1 MRVFI
6 WSILG
11 LAGLWPAGLGPAGLG
26 PAGLGPAGLWQTCSA
41 MTSHASEPDL
51 VFERD
56 VRPILKTHCF
66 HCHGEEE
73 KREAGLDSRLVRQ
86 LIAGGESGAAIVVG
100 NPKESLLWQRIESA
114 EMPPKGKLSDSEK
127 RAIHDWIEQGAK
139 TVRAEPTGAPN
150 ETEWTEEERSY
161 WAFQPVLRPAL
172 PEIKNANRV
181 RTPIDNF
188 LLLELESQ
196 GRSFSPPADRAT
208 LARRLAFDL
217 LGMPLAP
224 ERMASFIANDAPDA
238 YDQLVDEL
246 LASPAYGERWA
257 RHWLDPAG
265 YADSDGYTEND
276 RVRPWAFRYRDYVI
290 KSLNLD
296 KPFDDFIVEQ
306 LAGDELVPQPYRNLS
321 HDDIDRLTA
330 TGFLRTAPDG
340 TGDVGDQ
347 NAARNDVVAETIKI
361 VSTSMLGITVGC
373 AQCHSH
379 RYDPISHHDY
389 HRIRAL
395 FEPALDWKNWRDNG
409 KRLVNLWTPEEHAAA
424 EKVDQELKEIQGQR
438 SAAMQEIVKSI
449 FEKVVITLTAEQQL
463 VAREAKATAAD
474 KRAPVHQQILK
485 DYPRLNV
492 DGGSA
497 ILYEPKLIS
506 EHNKKFEELSA
517 AAKSK
522 RPVDNFIACLTEV
535 PGQKPMTYRFSRGDP
550 QQPRDEVP
558 PGELSVLPGGYIPD
572 DDPSLPTTGR
582 RLAFARHL
590 TSGQHPLVAR
600 NLVNRFWMHH
610 FGRGVVPTPGDFGRL
625 GERPSH
631 PALLDWLADEFVRSG
646 WNVKAL
652 HRLIVR
658 SAVYQQSSIR
668 PESDTDTENRF
679 WGRMSVR
686 RLEAEAIRDAML
698 EVSGMRTQILY
709 GPSSAVNP
717 DEFGQVAIGVATRD
731 GNGIMVTKSEDTPE
745 KFRRSLYIQVR
756 RSLPLGI
763 LEPFDLAAVSPNCDR
778 RASSTV
784 APQSLLMMNNEVVL
798 TLADRFAMRV
808 EREVG
813 SELTAQATRAWVL
826 AFGTQ
831 PNQTELQAGIALLLS
846 ERQHFQRVADA
857 VAAAKPPNEKQNA
870 KPTGMAAP
878 EQQALALLCQALFSS
893 NRFLYVD

>member
-1 MRVFI
+1 MRVSF
-6 WSILG
+6 WSILW
-11 LAGLWPAGLGPAGLG
+11 LACCAASSFAGDT
-26 PAGLGPAGLWQTCSA
+26 Q
-41 MTSHASEPDL
+41 L

-73 KREAGLDSRLVRQ
+73 KREAGLDSRLVRH
-86 LIAGGESGAAIVVG
+86 LTAGGDSGAAIVAG
-100 NPKESLLWQRIESA
+100 SAKDSLLWQRIESG
-114 EMPPKGKLSDSEK
+114 EMPPKGKLSDAEK
-127 RAIHDWIEQGAK
+127 HAIRDWIEQGAK
-139 TVRAEPTGAPN
+139 TARPEPTGNIN
-150 ETEWTEEERSY
+150 ETEWTDEERSY
-161 WAFQPVLRPAL
+161 WAFQPVVRPAL
-172 PEIKNANRV
+172 PTVKNTQQL

-188 LLLELESQ
+188 LLAELESQ
-196 GRSFSPPADRAT
+196 GRSFSSLADRAT

-217 LGMPLAP
+217 LGLPLTP
-224 ERMASFIANDAPDA
+224 ERMASFIANDSPDA

-276 RVRPWAFRYRDYVI
+276 RERRWAFRYRDYVI
-290 KSLNLD
+290 KSLNQD
-296 KPFDDFIVEQ
+296 KPFDDFLVEQ
-306 LAGDELVPQPYRNLS
+306 LAGDELVPQPYQNLS
-321 HDDIDRLTA
+321 SDDIDRLTA

-347 NAARNDVVAETIKI
+347 NVARNDVVAETVKI
-361 VSTSMLGITVGC
+361 VSTSILGITVGC

-395 FEPALDWKNWRDNG
+395 FEPALDWKNWRDHG
-409 KRLVNLWTPEEHAAA
+409 ARQVNLWTSEEHATAA
-424 EKVDQELKEIQGQR
+424 KVDQELREIEGQR
-438 SAAMQEIVKSI
+438 SAALQEIVNGI
-449 FEKVVITLTAEQQL
+449 FEKVVASLTAEQQV

-474 KRAPVHQQILK
+474 KRTPVHQQILK

-497 ILYEPKLIS
+497 ILYEPKLIAD
-506 EHNKKFEELSA
+506 HNKKFEDMIA
-517 AAKSK
+517 AAKAK
-522 RPVDNFIACLTEV
+522 RPADNFIACLTEV
-535 PGQKPMTYRFSRGDP
+535 PGHKPVTYRFSRGDP
-550 QQPRDEVP
+550 QQPRDEVA
-558 PGELSVLPGGYIPD
+558 PGELSVLPTAYIPD

-590 TSGQHPLVAR
+590 TSGGHPLVAR

-610 FGRGVVPTPGDFGRL
+610 FGRGIVPTPGDFGRL
-625 GERPSH
+625 GESPSH
-631 PALLDWLADEFVRSG
+631 PALLDWLADEFVQRG
-646 WNVKAL
+646 WSLKAL

-658 SAVYQQSSIR
+658 SAAYQQSSVR
-668 PESDTDTENRF
+668 SGSDTDTENRY

-698 EVSGMRTQILY
+698 EVSGMRTAVMY
-709 GPSSAVNP
+709 GPSSPVNP
-717 DEFGQVAIGVATRD
+717 DEFGQVVIGNATRD
-731 GNGIMVTKSEDTPE
+731 GNGIMVTKSDDTPE

-756 RSLPLGI
+756 RSLPLGM
-763 LEPFDLAAVSPNCDR
+763 LEPFDMAAVSPNCDR

-798 TLADRFAMRV
+798 TLADRFANRV

-813 SELTAQATRAWVL
+813 SEPAAQVARAWSL

-831 PNQTELQAGIALLLS
+831 PDQNELQAGIGLILS

-857 VAAAKPPNEKQNA
+857 IAAASPPNEKSKD
-870 KPTGMAAP
+870 KPSSMASP
-878 EQQALALLCQALFSS
+878 EQQALALLCQAFFSS

>member
-6 WSILG
+6 SLILW
-11 LAGLWPAGLGPAGLG
+11 LIFYLTCSVMKSPAG
-26 PAGLGPAGLWQTCSA
+26 
-41 MTSHASEPDL
+41 EPEL
-51 VFERD
+51 LFERD

-66 HCHGEEE
+66 QCHGEED
-73 KREAGLDSRLVRQ
+73 KREAGLDARLVRQ
-86 LIAGGESGAAIVVG
+86 LMAGGESGAAIVSG
-100 NPKESLLWQRIESA
+100 NASDSLLWQRIDA
-114 EMPPKGKLSDSEK
+114 GEMPPKGKLSETEK
-127 RAIHDWIEQGAK
+127 QLVHDWIEQGAK
-139 TVRAEPTGAPN
+139 TARPEPAIVPN
-150 ETEWTEEERSY
+150 ETEWTDEERRY
-161 WAFQPVLRPAL
+161 WAFQPVERPAL
-172 PEIKNANRV
+172 PDV
-181 RTPIDNF
+181 RSADRLRTSIDYF
-188 LLLELESQ
+188 LLVDLESQ
-196 GRSFSPPADRAT
+196 GRSFSPQADRAT

-217 LGMPLAP
+217 LGLPLTP
-224 ERMASFIANDAPDA
+224 QRMASFIANDAPDA
-238 YDQLVDEL
+238 YDQLVEEL

-276 RVRPWAFRYRDYVI
+276 RERPWAWRYRDYVI
-290 KSLNLD
+290 RSLNQD

-306 LAGDELVPQPYRNLS
+306 LAGDELVAQPYQNLS
-321 HDDIDRLTA
+321 HDDIERLTA

-361 VSTSMLGITVGC
+361 VSTSVLGITVGC

-395 FEPALDWKNWRDNG
+395 FEPSLDWKNWRDHG
-409 KRLVNLWTPEEHAAA
+409 ARQINLWTTEEHAAA
-424 EKVDQELKEIQGQR
+424 AQVDKELRDIEGQR
-438 SAAMQEIVKSI
+438 ATALQEIVNGI
-449 FEKVVITLTAEQQL
+449 FEKVVVTLTPEQQV

-474 KRAPVHQQILK
+474 KRTAVHNQILK

-497 ILYEPKLIS
+497 ILYEPKLIAD
-506 EHNKKFEELSA
+506 HNKKFEDMIA
-517 AAKSK
+517 ASKAK
-522 RPVDNFIACLTEV
+522 RPEDNFIACLTEV
-535 PGQKPMTYRFSRGDP
+535 PGNKPVTYRFSRGDP
-550 QQPRDEVP
+550 QQPRDEVA
-558 PGELSVLPGGYIPD
+558 PGELSVLPVGYIPD

-590 TSGQHPLVAR
+590 TNGRHPLVAR
-600 NLVNRFWMHH
+600 TLVNRFWMHH
-610 FGRGVVPTPGDFGRL
+610 FGRGIVPTPADFGRL
-625 GERPSH
+625 GEPPSH

-646 WNVKAL
+646 WSLKSL

-658 SAVYQQSSIR
+658 STAYQQSSVR
-668 PESDTDTENRF
+668 SENDPDTENRY
-679 WGRMSVR
+679 WGRMSAR

-698 EVSGMRTQILY
+698 EVSGTRTDVMF
-709 GPSSAVNP
+709 GPSSTVNP
-717 DEFGQVAIGVATRD
+717 DEFGQVVVGSATRD

-745 KFRRSLYIQVR
+745 KFRRSLYVQVR
-756 RSLPLGI
+756 RSLPLGM

-798 TLADRFAMRV
+798 TLADRFALRV

-813 SELTAQATRAWVL
+813 SELAAQMARAWLL
-826 AFGTQ
+826 AFGVPPDQ
-831 PNQTELQAGIALLLS
+831 NELQAGIALLLS
-846 ERQHFQRVADA
+846 ERQHFQSIADSI
-857 VAAAKPPNEKQNA
+857 AAAKPPNEKQA
-870 KPTGMAAP
+870 EKPSGMASP

>member
-1 MRVFI
+1 MRVSL
-6 WSILG
+6 WSILW
-11 LAGLWPAGLGPAGLG
+11 L
-26 PAGLGPAGLWQTCSA
+26 TCSA
-41 MTSHASEPDL
+41 VNTHAGDIEL

-73 KREAGLDSRLVRQ
+73 KREAGLDTRLVRQ
-86 LIAGGESGAAIVVG
+86 LTAGGESGAAIVAG
-100 NPKESLLWQRIESA
+100 NAQDSLLWQRIEA
-114 EMPPKGKLSDSEK
+114 GEMPPKGKLSEAEK
-127 RAIHDWIEQGAK
+127 QSIHDWLEQGAK
-139 TVRAEPTGAPN
+139 TARPEPASVPS

-161 WAFQPVLRPAL
+161 WAFQTVVRPAL
-172 PEIKNANRV
+172 PMVKNTQQLRS
-181 RTPIDNF
+181 PIDNF
-188 LLLELESQ
+188 LLYELESQ
-196 GRSFSPPADRAT
+196 DRSFSSPADRAT

-217 LGMPLAP
+217 LGVPLTP
-224 ERMASFIANDAPDA
+224 ERMASFIANASPDA
-238 YDQLVDEL
+238 YDRLVDEL

-276 RVRPWAFRYRDYVI
+276 RERRWAFRYRDYVI
-290 KSLNLD
+290 KSLNQD
-296 KPFDDFIVEQ
+296 KSFDDFIVEQ
-306 LAGDELVPQPYRNLS
+306 LAGDELVPQPYQNLS
-321 HDDIDRLTA
+321 SDDVDRLTA

-340 TGDVGDQ
+340 TGDVSDQ
-347 NAARNDVVAETIKI
+347 NDARNDVVAETVKI
-361 VSTSMLGITVGC
+361 VSTSILGITVGC

-395 FEPALDWKNWRDNG
+395 FEPALDWKNWRDHG
-409 KRLVNLWTPEEHAAA
+409 SRQVNLWTAEEHATAA
-424 EKVDQELKEIQGQR
+424 KVDQELREIEGQR
-438 SAAMQEIVKSI
+438 SAALQEIVNGI
-449 FEKVVITLTAEQQL
+449 FEKVVASLTAEQQV
-463 VAREAKATAAD
+463 VAREAKTTAAD
-474 KRAPVHQQILK
+474 KRTPVHQQILK

-497 ILYEPKLIS
+497 ILYEPKLIAD
-506 EHNKKFEELSA
+506 HNKKFEDMIA
-517 AAKSK
+517 AAKAK
-522 RPVDNFIACLTEV
+522 RPADNFIACLTEV
-535 PGQKPMTYRFSRGDP
+535 PGHKPVTYRFSRGDP
-550 QQPRDEVP
+550 QQPRDAVA
-558 PGELSVLPGGYIPD
+558 PGELSVLPAGYIPD

-590 TSGQHPLVAR
+590 TSGRHPLVAR

-610 FGRGVVPTPGDFGRL
+610 FGRGIVPTPGDFGRL
-625 GERPSH
+625 GEPPSH
-631 PALLDWLADEFVRSG
+631 PALLDWLADEFVQNG
-646 WNVKAL
+646 WSLKAL

-658 SAVYQQSSIR
+658 SAAYQQSSVR
-668 PESDTDTENRF
+668 SGSDTDSENRY

-698 EVSGMRTQILY
+698 EVSGMRTQGMF
-709 GPSSAVNP
+709 GPSSPVNP
-717 DEFGQVAIGVATRD
+717 DEFGQVVIGSATRD

-756 RSLPLGI
+756 RSLPLGM
-763 LEPFDLAAVSPNCDR
+763 LEPFDMAAISPNCDR

-798 TLADRFAMRV
+798 TLAERFANRV

-813 SELTAQATRAWVL
+813 SDAAAQVARAWSL
-826 AFGTQ
+826 AFGIQ
-831 PNQTELQAGIALLLS
+831 PDQHELQAGIGLVLA

-857 VAAAKPPNEKQNA
+857 MAAAKPPTETLKD
-870 KPTGMAAP
+870 KPSMASP

>member
-1 MRVFI
+1 MRI
-6 WSILG
+6 RICSILWLNCIWLIG
-11 LAGLWPAGLGPAGLG
+11 VSLA
-26 PAGLGPAGLWQTCSA
+26 CSPSIGFA
-41 MTSHASEPDL
+41 AESDL
-51 VFERD
+51 AFERD

-66 HCHGEEE
+66 HCHGEED
-73 KREAGLDSRLVRQ
+73 KREASLDVRLVRH
-86 LIAGGESGAAIVVG
+86 LTTGGESGAAIIAG
-100 NPKESLLWQRIESA
+100 NAKESLLWQRVEA
-114 EMPPKGKLSDSEK
+114 GEMPPKGKLSEVEK
-127 RAIHDWIEQGAK
+127 QTIFRWIEQGAK
-139 TVRAEPTGAPN
+139 TVRPESVQAPG
-150 ETEWTEEERSY
+150 EVEWTDEERGY
-161 WAFQPVLRPAL
+161 WAFQPVVRP
-172 PEIKNANRV
+172 PIPDVKNFTAAQ
-181 RTPIDNF
+181 TSIDYF
-188 LLLELESQ
+188 LLSELEKQ
-196 GRSFSPPADRAT
+196 GRGFSSKADRAT

-217 LGMPLAP
+217 LGLPLTP
-224 ERMASFIANDAPDA
+224 ERIAEFVSNDSPDA
-238 YDQLVDEL
+238 YDRLVEEL

-276 RVRPWAFRYRDYVI
+276 RERRWAFRYRDYVI
-290 KSLNLD
+290 KSLNQD

-306 LAGDELVPQPYRNLS
+306 LAGDELVPPPYQNLTQ
-321 HDDIDRLTA
+321 DDIDRLTA

-361 VSTSMLGITVGC
+361 VSTSLLGVTVGC

-395 FEPALDWKNWRDNG
+395 FEPALDWKNWRDHG
-409 KRLVNLWTPEEHAAA
+409 ARQINLWTAEEHAAA
-424 EKVDQELKEIQGQR
+424 ARVDQELREIEGQR
-438 SAAMQEIVKSI
+438 AAALQEIVNGI
-449 FEKVVITLTAEQQL
+449 FEKVVMGLSAEQQV
-463 VAREAKATAAD
+463 VAREAKATTAD
-474 KRAPVHQQILK
+474 KRTPVHQQILK

-497 ILYEPKLIS
+497 ILYEPKLIAD
-506 EHNKKFEELSA
+506 HNKKFEDMIA
-517 AAKSK
+517 AAKAK
-522 RPVDNFIACLTEV
+522 RPADNFIACLTEV
-535 PGQKPMTYRFSRGDP
+535 PGHKPVTYRFSRGDP
-550 QQPRDEVP
+550 QQPREQVL
-558 PGELSVLPGGYIPD
+558 PGELSVLPGGYVPD
-572 DDPSLPTTGR
+572 DDSSVPTTGR

-610 FGRGVVPTPGDFGRL
+610 FGRGIVPTPGDFGRL
-625 GERPSH
+625 GEPPSH

-646 WNVKAL
+646 WNLKAM

-658 SAVYQQSSIR
+658 SSAYQQSSVR
-668 PESDTDTENRF
+668 SESQTDTENRF

-698 EVSGMRTQILY
+698 EVSGMRTPVMY
-709 GPSSAVNP
+709 GPSSPVNP
-717 DEFGQVAIGVATRD
+717 DEFGQVVIGTATRD

-756 RSLPLGI
+756 RSLPLGM
-763 LEPFDLAAVSPNCDR
+763 LEPFDMAAVSPNCDR

-798 TLADRFAMRV
+798 TLADRFANRV

-813 SELTAQATRAWVL
+813 SSPDAQVSRAWAL
-826 AFGTQ
+826 AFGVPPDQ
-831 PNQTELQAGIALLLS
+831 EELQAGIALLLT
-846 ERQHFQRVADA
+846 ERQHFQRVIDA
-857 VAAAKPPNEKQNA
+857 LNAAKPPKEKA
-870 KPTGMAAP
+870 SSLPAP